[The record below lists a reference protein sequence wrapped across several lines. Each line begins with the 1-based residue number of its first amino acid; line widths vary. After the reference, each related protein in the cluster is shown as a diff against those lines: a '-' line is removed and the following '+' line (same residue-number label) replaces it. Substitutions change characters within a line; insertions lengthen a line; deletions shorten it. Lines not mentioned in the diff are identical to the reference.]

1 MLLKC
6 TGENCERL
14 LSVSRIPGGNPV
26 VAQSPELVTADFLLC
41 ADCGAG
47 LCDRCLAGK
56 TGLFSQPQCAVC
68 GGEMRK
74 PDIAKLL
81 PPPGRRPAPP
91 PDDGFLRHF
100 DEARALQKAGRN
112 AEALAEFEQAAAIRP
127 QEPIVEVGRATTLW
141 QLGRLEEALAAF
153 DRLARHRDDDP
164 QLHCF
169 RAEILRSLRR
179 DDDAVAAY
187 QLALA
192 IDPAVLDDDLRA
204 AKFTASRLMGAERFG
219 EAEPVMRRLA
229 AGGDVTAVLNIG
241 YLCARTDRM
250 GEAQQWYQ
258 RAADLGDPDAIEFL
272 RSNPFGGQSEEQGR
286 KGRRWGRKG

>member
-6 TGENCERL
+6 TGESCERM

-26 VAQSPELVTADFLLC
+26 AAQNPELVSVDFLLC

-56 TGLFSQPQCAVC
+56 TGLFSQPQCVRC

-74 PDIAKLL
+74 PDVAKLL
-81 PPPGRRPAPP
+81 SPPGRRPAP

-100 DEARALQKAGRN
+100 DEARALQKAGRP

-127 QEPIVEVGRATTLW
+127 HESVIEVGRASTLW

-153 DRLARHRDDDP
+153 DRLAKHQPDDP

-169 RAEILRSLRR
+169 RAEIMVSLRQ
-179 DDDAVAAY
+179 DAGAFDAY
-187 QLALA
+187 QQALA
-192 IDPAVLDDDLRA
+192 IDPAVLDDDVRATRFMA
-204 AKFTASRLMGAERFG
+204 AKLLAAKRFR
-219 EAEPVMRRLA
+219 ESEPLMRRLA
-229 AGGDVTAVLNIG
+229 TVGDVTAMLNLG
-241 YLCARTDRM
+241 YICAQTDRM
-250 GEAQQWYQ
+250 EEARQWYQ
-258 RAADLGDPDAIEFL
+258 AAADLGDPDAIEFL
-272 RSNPFGGQSEEQGR
+272 RRNPFGGGSQER